1 MGKVYSMVI
10 KYLDSKRISMLST
23 EGISTPTFEDDFS
36 TYADTTAGDLAYPT
50 NDTSRMRVN
59 PTTDVFDFTSTRN
72 GSPATSYH
80 DLTSVSDTAWVL
92 RFRYNM
98 TSNTS
103 DARLFVGLSST
114 TGNYGAT
121 EDWLGIIIPNTAHT
135 LWSITDY
142 NNAPVTIGS
151 YSSFALTPVASTD
164 YFVELIRLSST
175 SFKLN
180 LYSDSAYSVLINS
193 VTHTMLA
200 TVDGLSYLKIM
211 NMNND
216 SAGYT
221 MTGIIDDI
229 KFYNGITSVVST
241 VQRPTNVQ
249 DNSILVEKDTAKR
262 YWFAGAPTAPT
273 TTSNFPSGNNTS
285 GSVNTRVD
293 IPLTD
298 ISVSNGSVS
307 FWVYRPSSG
316 ASADNQYV
324 AFSVSN
330 DTQASTEFFVGVYG
344 NSNTVK
350 LMSRNNGS
358 WLVSATAG
366 TVPTGAWSHIVYTN
380 NTSTGN
386 KIYVNGAVTSPSYAQ
401 GSASSDVFTDNIS
414 FNTSTIGASKDS
426 SNGYEWG
433 MIGNLQQL
441 LIYDKTLSQA
451 DVTALYNGGKYGTP
465 STTNLLRKYE
475 LTSDANDTSG
485 NGHNGTVAGSLTYT
499 SLAIPQGTGTW
510 TYEYALPTI
519 SGLKLHL
526 DADDASTITT
536 ATGVSQWSDKSGQ
549 GNHLTQATGSKQ
561 PLVQSAALNG
571 KNTILMDGTADKLQ
585 RTTYTGGAISQAVTF
600 YLVVK
605 VSQTVGD
612 SGYIF
617 DAGGATRNY
626 CYNNGTAP
634 DLYYMNGGGSD
645 IIPSTNVSTTWTMIS
660 LVFDGASSSFEQDQ
674 VVIAT
679 GNSGTSA
686 TNGITLGG
694 RHTDSSYAA
703 HDYAEVLVYDSVLSA
718 VDKSGVE
725 IYLKNKWG
733 I

>member
-293 IPLTD
+293 IPLTG

>member
-1 MGKVYSMVI
+1 
-10 KYLDSKRISMLST
+10 MLST

-725 IYLKNKWG
+725 MYLKKKWG

>member
-1 MGKVYSMVI
+1 
-10 KYLDSKRISMLST
+10 MLST

>member
-1 MGKVYSMVI
+1 
-10 KYLDSKRISMLST
+10 
-23 EGISTPTFEDDFS
+23 
-36 TYADTTAGDLAYPT
+36 
-50 NDTSRMRVN
+50 
-59 PTTDVFDFTSTRN
+59 
-72 GSPATSYH
+72 
-80 DLTSVSDTAWVL
+80 
-92 RFRYNM
+92 
-98 TSNTS
+98 
-103 DARLFVGLSST
+103 
-114 TGNYGAT
+114 
-121 EDWLGIIIPNTAHT
+121 
-135 LWSITDY
+135 
-142 NNAPVTIGS
+142 
-151 YSSFALTPVASTD
+151 
-164 YFVELIRLSST
+164 
-175 SFKLN
+175 
-180 LYSDSAYSVLINS
+180 
-193 VTHTMLA
+193 
-200 TVDGLSYLKIM
+200 
-211 NMNND
+211 
-216 SAGYT
+216 
-221 MTGIIDDI
+221 
-229 KFYNGITSVVST
+229 
-241 VQRPTNVQ
+241 
-249 DNSILVEKDTAKR
+249 
-262 YWFAGAPTAPT
+262 
-273 TTSNFPSGNNTS
+273 
-285 GSVNTRVD
+285 
-293 IPLTD
+293 
-298 ISVSNGSVS
+298 VSNGSVS

>member
-1 MGKVYSMVI
+1 
-10 KYLDSKRISMLST
+10 MLST

-293 IPLTD
+293 IPLTG

>member
-414 FNTSTIGASKDS
+414 FNTSTIGALFSAFV
-426 SNGYEWG
+426 G
-433 MIGNLQQL
+433 
-441 LIYDKTLSQA
+441 
-451 DVTALYNGGKYGTP
+451 LY
-465 STTNLLRKYE
+465 STKSIDINLL
-475 LTSDANDTSG
+475 L
-485 NGHNGTVAGSLTYT
+485 SLT
-499 SLAIPQGTGTW
+499 
-510 TYEYALPTI
+510 
-519 SGLKLHL
+519 
-526 DADDASTITT
+526 
-536 ATGVSQWSDKSGQ
+536 
-549 GNHLTQATGSKQ
+549 
-561 PLVQSAALNG
+561 
-571 KNTILMDGTADKLQ
+571 
-585 RTTYTGGAISQAVTF
+585 
-600 YLVVK
+600 
-605 VSQTVGD
+605 
-612 SGYIF
+612 IF
-617 DAGGATRNY
+617 NVF
-626 CYNNGTAP
+626 
-634 DLYYMNGGGSD
+634 
-645 IIPSTNVSTTWTMIS
+645 IIFS
-660 LVFDGASSSFEQDQ
+660 
-674 VVIAT
+674 
-679 GNSGTSA
+679 
-686 TNGITLGG
+686 
-694 RHTDSSYAA
+694 
-703 HDYAEVLVYDSVLSA
+703 
-718 VDKSGVE
+718 
-725 IYLKNKWG
+725 
-733 I
+733 